1 MPITKQNV
9 SKHEL
14 IGLEARVVNSSDKNL
29 IGTYGTI
36 IDETKDMLVID
47 QVGKPRIVQKKNSVF
62 KLTLPSGEDIDV
74 DGAKLVARPEDRIK
88 KRVK

>member
-47 QVGKPRIVQKKNSVF
+47 QVGKPRIVQKKSSAF

>member
-29 IGTYGTI
+29 IGTCGTI

-47 QVGKPRIVQKKNSVF
+47 QAGKPKIVQKTSSIF
-62 KLTLPSGEDIDV
+62 KLTLPSGEDIDI

>member
-14 IGLEARVVNSSDKNL
+14 IGLEARVINSSDKNL

-47 QVGKPRIVQKKNSVF
+47 QAGKPKIIQKKRSVF
-62 KLTLPSGEDIDV
+62 QLTLPSGEVVDID
-74 DGAKLVARPEDRIK
+74 GANLVARPEDRIK
-88 KRVK
+88 KGMK

>member
-9 SKHEL
+9 LKHEL

-29 IGTYGTI
+29 IGTYGAI

-47 QVGKPRIVQKKNSVF
+47 QAGQPKIVQKKSSIF
-62 KLTLPSGEDIDV
+62 ELTLPDGEDVDV

>member
-47 QVGKPRIVQKKNSVF
+47 QVGKPRIVQKKSSTF

>member
-1 MPITKQNV
+1 MSITKQNV

-29 IGTYGTI
+29 IGAYGTI

-47 QVGKPRIVQKKNSVF
+47 QVGKPRIVQKKSSVF

>member
-9 SKHEL
+9 LKHEL

-47 QVGKPRIVQKKNSVF
+47 QVGKPKIVQKKNSVF

>member
-9 SKHEL
+9 LKHEL

>member
-1 MPITKQNV
+1 MPITKRNV
-9 SKHEL
+9 LKHEL
-14 IGLEARVVNSSDKNL
+14 IGLEARVINSSDKNL

-47 QVGKPRIVQKKNSVF
+47 QAGKPKIVQKKSSIF
-62 KLTLPSGEDIDV
+62 KLTLPGGEEVDV
-74 DGAKLVARPEDRIK
+74 DGANLIARPQDRIK